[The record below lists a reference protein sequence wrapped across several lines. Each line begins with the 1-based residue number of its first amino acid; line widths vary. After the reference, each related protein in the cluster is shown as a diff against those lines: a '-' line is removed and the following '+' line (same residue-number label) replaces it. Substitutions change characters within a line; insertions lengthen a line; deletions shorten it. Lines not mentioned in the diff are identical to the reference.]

1 MAERTP
7 DDDLIREEEAAAAA
21 AAGKIGGV
29 AGDEDDFDP
38 EMRPVY
44 EAGGGEAEGFEQA
57 EADLVENASHG
68 DGRGDPLSDAFTPE
82 VESDRSGAAY
92 GEPDEVD
99 VTETVRDPDPARDP
113 GEEPPADD
121 PGAGPGISHDR

>member
-29 AGDEDDFDP
+29 AGDEDEFDP

-44 EAGGGEAEGFEQA
+44 EAGGGEAEGFELA
-57 EADLVENASHG
+57 EKDLVENASHG
-68 DGRGDPLSDAFTPE
+68 DGHGDPLADAFTPE
-82 VESDRSGAAY
+82 AESDRASVEY
-92 GEPDEVD
+92 GEPDQED
-99 VTETVRDPDPARDP
+99 TTEPVFDPDDGPDAP
-113 GEEPPADD
+113 NT
-121 PGAGPGISHDR
+121 GPGIAHDI